1 MNREEAKA
9 AKVFYKL
16 KVILVLFL
24 LALVVGGTYFAIFYF
39 GPPPP
44 SQACKRL
51 HVQVLQ
57 EPPPVQ
63 AQLGTAGTEGGTAGK
78 EQKLFSP
85 GELSPRAGFGIASPA
100 DAKLWARRLGAGWY
114 LDWAVQYRPQGPLPE
129 HWQTVRLFPGG
140 CVYPSMAAIR
150 WAAFHN
156 RGQVWV
162 IGNEPDVI
170 WQDDVPPEAY
180 AQAYHD
186 LYALIKKTDPS
197 ASVAAGSIS
206 QATPLRLA
214 YLDRVLAAYQD
225 LYGEAMPVDWWTV
238 HGYVLREERGAWG
251 VDIPPGFSENQ
262 GELYSAEDHGRLDL
276 FEAQII
282 AFRDWMAA
290 NGYRDKPLAVTE
302 FGILLGV
309 HDGYTPHK
317 AAQYLR
323 QATSWLEAA
332 TDERLGYPQD
342 GNRLVQRWAWFG
354 LADRYFPTSDLANLE
369 ADALT
374 VVGQAYREYVLS
386 ATK

>member
-1 MNREEAKA
+1 MSEEKSS
-9 AKVFYKL
+9 KIG
-16 KVILVLFL
+16 KVILVLIL
-24 LALVVGGTYFAIFYF
+24 LALVIGGSDFLIFYY

-57 EPPPVQ
+57 EPPHVQ
-63 AQLGTAGTEGGTAGK
+63 AQAGLAGTEGGTAG
-78 EQKLFSP
+78 EELKLFSP
-85 GELSPRAGFGIASPA
+85 EELSPQAGFGIASPA

-114 LDWAVQYRPQGPLPE
+114 LDWAVQYRPADPLPE

-170 WQDDVPPEAY
+170 WQDDVTPEAY

-186 LYALIKKTDPS
+186 LYTLIKKTDPS
-197 ASVAAGSIS
+197 ASVAAGSIA
-206 QATPLRLA
+206 QATLLRLA
-214 YLDRVLAAYQD
+214 YLDRVLVAYQN

-238 HGYVLREERGAWG
+238 HGYVLREERGSWG
-251 VDIPPGFSENQ
+251 VDIPPGLSENQ

-276 FEAQII
+276 FELQII

-290 NGYRDKPLAVTE
+290 NGYREKPLAVTE

-309 HDGYTPHK
+309 NNGYNPEK
-317 AAQYLR
+317 VAQYL
-323 QATSWLEAA
+323 QGTVPWLEAA
-332 TDERLGYPQD
+332 TDEELGYPGD
-342 GNRLVQRWAWFG
+342 GNRLVQRWAWFS
-354 LADRYFPTSDLANLE
+354 LADRYFPSSNLVNLDM
-369 ADALT
+369 DALT
-374 VVGQAYREYVLS
+374 KVGQVYREHNLNF
-386 ATK
+386 TK